1 MAAFGNDEFGRD
13 RSRCRWQHPGAR
25 PGTVVSRPQRAG
37 RTQSRLARQCDVPHN
52 GFTEEAITFLREC
65 LSFSFHSTKSVII
78 FSEEKSH
85 G

>member
-1 MAAFGNDEFGRD
+1 MMWAIQAAIMMAR
-13 RSRCRWQHPGAR
+13 
-25 PGTVVSRPQRAG
+25 TV

-65 LSFSFHSTKSVII
+65 LNFSFHSTKSVII
-78 FSEEKSH
+78 FSEENSH